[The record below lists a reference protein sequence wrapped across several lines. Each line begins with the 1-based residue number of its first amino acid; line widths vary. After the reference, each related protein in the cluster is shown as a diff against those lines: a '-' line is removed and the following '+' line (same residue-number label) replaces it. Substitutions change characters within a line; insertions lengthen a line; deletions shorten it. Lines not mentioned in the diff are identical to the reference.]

1 MVVLRPTL
9 PPLMT
14 ISYSAFGS
22 GSRQCGR
29 QPLFL
34 VSPSLRMRN
43 PEKRMLVSVCLTG
56 MKQLSP
62 RGAMA
67 KFGLHH
73 GFRHKI
79 ANARLSSSQI
89 RFGRGHRPEHHPVG
103 GRLKAWLTLRAALR
117 GILFRRP
124 QKTCKTGVSAQNKAT
139 I

>member
-1 MVVLRPTL
+1 
-9 PPLMT
+9 
-14 ISYSAFGS
+14 
-22 GSRQCGR
+22 
-29 QPLFL
+29 
-34 VSPSLRMRN
+34 MRN

-89 RFGRGHRPEHHPVG
+89 RFGRGHRPEHHPAHHPEDHPVW

-117 GILFRRP
+117 GILFRRS
-124 QKTCKTGVSAQNKAT
+124 QKTRKTGVSAQNKAT
-139 I
+139 ISTFFTENLPYFSHKRLP

>member
-1 MVVLRPTL
+1 
-9 PPLMT
+9 
-14 ISYSAFGS
+14 
-22 GSRQCGR
+22 
-29 QPLFL
+29 
-34 VSPSLRMRN
+34 MRN

-89 RFGRGHRPEHHPVG
+89 RFGRGHRPEHHPEHHSAHQPENHPVW
-103 GRLKAWLTLRAALR
+103 GRLKAGLTLWAALL
-117 GILFRRP
+117 GILFRRS

-139 I
+139 IGTFFTKNLPYFSHKRPP